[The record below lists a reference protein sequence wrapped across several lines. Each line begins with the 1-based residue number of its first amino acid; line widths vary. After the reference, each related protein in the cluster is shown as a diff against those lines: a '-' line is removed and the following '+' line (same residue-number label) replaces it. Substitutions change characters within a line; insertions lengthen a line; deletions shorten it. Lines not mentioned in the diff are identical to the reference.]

1 MLALR
6 KRLRQWVSN
15 VIIGWYS
22 ANLHITSIDDLSN
35 EVKTS
40 EYVFGSLMRSRL
52 LSLRDGSIVV
62 TIEIHWVRN
71 ARDNPKF
78 SNELLDPNTSFA
90 ASDATIYSASVV
102 ESATVSCFELFQ
114 LTAPPFRQNKLPDCD
129 LESSLSVWKLASV

>member
-35 EVKTS
+35 EVKAS
-40 EYVFGSLMRSRL
+40 EHVFRSLARSRL

-62 TIEIHWVRN
+62 TVEIHRVRN

-78 SNELLDPNTSFA
+78 SNELLDPNSLLCCIRCSNILSFCCRIGKCLLLRTLPTH
-90 ASDATIYSASVV
+90 SSTI
-102 ESATVSCFELFQ
+102 
-114 LTAPPFRQNKLPDCD
+114 
-129 LESSLSVWKLASV
+129 

>member
-40 EYVFGSLMRSRL
+40 EYVFGSLVRSRL

-62 TIEIHWVRN
+62 TIEIHQVRN

-78 SNELLDPNTSFA
+78 SNELLDPNGLLCRIRYSNILSF
-90 ASDATIYSASVV
+90 
-102 ESATVSCFELFQ
+102 CFRIGNCLLLRTLQ
-114 LTAPPFRQNKLPDCD
+114 LTAPPFRQNI
-129 LESSLSVWKLASV
+129 